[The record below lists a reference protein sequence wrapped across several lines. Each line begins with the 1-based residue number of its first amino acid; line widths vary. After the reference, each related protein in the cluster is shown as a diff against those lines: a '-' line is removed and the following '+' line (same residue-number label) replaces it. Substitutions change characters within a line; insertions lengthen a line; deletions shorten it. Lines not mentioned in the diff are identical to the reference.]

1 MAKNLRGRDHVCN
14 VRPACL
20 HGEMLFA
27 ANDAAFGRVQ
37 AEQRKAFRLMALLR
51 RAVDQFCGLPRP
63 GDAP

>member
-14 VRPACL
+14 VRPAYM
-20 HGEMLFA
+20 HGETLFA
-27 ANDAAFGRVQ
+27 ANDAAFKRAR
-37 AEQRKAFRLMALLR
+37 AERRKAFGLMAFLR